1 MSSLKT
7 MATKCSVPKSNAVA
21 SLMKTK
27 ILLTGSG
34 GMVGRNILEHPAIGD
49 FEILAPRSNE
59 LNLLDFNAVQAY
71 LNQHQPNMVIHA
83 AGKVGGI
90 QANMRD
96 PVSFLME
103 NIDMGRNVVLGA
115 RHAGIK
121 RLINLGS
128 SCMYPRN
135 HSEPLREELVLQ
147 GELEPTNEGYALAKI
162 VTARLCDYI
171 VREDASFQYK
181 TLIPCNLYGRYDKF
195 DPAHSHLLPAI
206 IHKVH
211 LAKQTIQQTVEI
223 WGDGSARREFMYAG
237 DLADAVV
244 TAVNKF
250 DSLPTY
256 MNVGLGHDFT
266 INEYYQ
272 AAADVMGY
280 TGSFVHDMTKPVGMA
295 RKLVS
300 VERQLDWGWNAKS
313 NLRTGIEKTYEFY
326 LKEYLQ

>member
-1 MSSLKT
+1 MKSSALRT
-7 MATKCSVPKSNAVA
+7 NGVVA

-27 ILLTGSG
+27 ILLTGAG

-49 FEILAPRSNE
+49 FEMLAPRSSE
-59 LNLLDFNAVQAY
+59 LNLLDFHAVQTY
-71 LNQHQPNMVIHA
+71 LKQHKPDMVIHA

-90 QANMRD
+90 QANMRE
-96 PVSFLME
+96 PVSFLLE
-103 NIDMGRNVVLGA
+103 NLDMGRNVVLSA
-115 RHAGIK
+115 HQAGVK

-128 SCMYPRN
+128 SCMYPCN
-135 HSEPLREELVLQ
+135 YSEPLREELVMQ

-171 VREDASFQYK
+171 AREDMSFKYK

-195 DPAHSHLLPAI
+195 DPLHSHLLPAI

-211 LAKQTIQQTVEI
+211 LAKQTGQQTVEI

-244 TAVNKF
+244 IAVNKF
-250 DSLPTY
+250 ESLPAY

-272 AAADVMGY
+272 VASDVMGY
-280 TGSFVHDMTKPVGMA
+280 TGSFVHDLTKPDGMA

-300 VERQLDWGWNAKS
+300 VERQQHWGWNAKS
-313 NLRTGIEKTYEFY
+313 DLRTGLKKTYEFY